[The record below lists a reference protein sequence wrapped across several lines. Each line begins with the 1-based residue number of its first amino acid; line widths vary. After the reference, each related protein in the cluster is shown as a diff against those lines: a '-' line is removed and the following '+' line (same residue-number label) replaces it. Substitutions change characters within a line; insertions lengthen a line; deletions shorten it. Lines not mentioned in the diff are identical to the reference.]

1 MILLKILLA
10 IVGLAVIVVAV
21 FGFFTELTQGLG
33 LIGGLIGAAIA
44 FFVFGN
50 DNVAEFFGITNS
62 LLDTIAFG
70 AMIGGG
76 ILCSMEFEKLG
87 GAMITAGWVALGL
100 VMLQIIPIPFI
111 SNIVEIVSVP
121 FTVACIP
128 LLLII
133 IIFI

>member
-10 IVGLAVIVVAV
+10 IVGLAVIIIAAIGY
-21 FGFFTELTQGLG
+21 FSEITQSLG

-50 DNVAEFFGITNS
+50 DNVANFFGVTNS

-70 AMIGGG
+70 AMVGGG
-76 ILCSMEFEKLG
+76 ILCAMDFEKLG
-87 GAMITAGWVALGL
+87 GAMITAGWVAMGL
-100 VMLQIIPIPFI
+100 VMLQIIPIPAI
-111 SNIVEIVSVP
+111 SNFVELASVP

-133 IIFI
+133 MLFI